1 MKDGMRLARGTTGAG
16 RRATD
21 VRGRAA
27 SKGGQ
32 AALQYTS
39 DGLIKLI
46 IPKNRDGE
54 DPPASVLGPVE
65 RIYRLALGLVAAELP
80 AHELSVRVLID
91 MLRSNGLRATSRQVT
106 AILSDLD
113 RRHAGEDHRAR
124 QRARAH
130 ESQPVALW
138 VMRHE

>member
-1 MKDGMRLARGTTGAG
+1 MKDGMRL
-16 RRATD
+16 
-21 VRGRAA
+21 
-27 SKGGQ
+27 GGH

-39 DGLIKLI
+39 EGLIKLT
-46 IPKNRDGE
+46 IPKNRGGE
-54 DPPASVLGPVE
+54 DEPASMLGPVE
-65 RIYRLALGLVAAELP
+65 RIYGIALGLVAAELP

-91 MLRSNGLRATSRQVT
+91 MLRRDGLRATSRQVKT
-106 AILSDLD
+106 ILRDID

-138 VMRHE
+138 VMRHD

>member
-1 MKDGMRLARGTTGAG
+1 MKDGMRL
-16 RRATD
+16 
-21 VRGRAA
+21 
-27 SKGGQ
+27 GGH

-39 DGLIKLI
+39 EGLIRLT
-46 IPKNRDGE
+46 IPKNRGGE
-54 DPPASVLGPVE
+54 DEPASMLGPVE
-65 RIYRLALGLVAAELP
+65 RIYGIALGLVAAELP

-91 MLRSNGLRATSRQVT
+91 MLRRDGLRATSRQVKT
-106 AILSDLD
+106 ILRDID

-130 ESQPVALW
+130 ASQPVALW

>member
-1 MKDGMRLARGTTGAG
+1 MKDGMRL
-16 RRATD
+16 
-21 VRGRAA
+21 
-27 SKGGQ
+27 GGH

-39 DGLIKLI
+39 EGLIKLT
-46 IPKNRDGE
+46 IPKNRGGE
-54 DPPASVLGPVE
+54 DEPASMLGPVS

-91 MLRSNGLRATSRQVT
+91 MLRSNGLRTTSRQVT

-138 VMRHE
+138 VMRHD